1 MMGKTPNGE
10 LEKRGLL
17 YLTRHRGDEFGEPD
31 GATAA
36 EIVAAMDLTGE
47 EAGMRQAWRV
57 FDGMLQVPLLAR
69 GEDDLYRLAQEG
81 AERVAPW
88 LMAKYYEPTGE
99 GTG

>member
-69 GEDDLYRLAQEG
+69 GGAGYRLAQEG

-88 LMAKYYEPTGE
+88 LMAKYYELEE